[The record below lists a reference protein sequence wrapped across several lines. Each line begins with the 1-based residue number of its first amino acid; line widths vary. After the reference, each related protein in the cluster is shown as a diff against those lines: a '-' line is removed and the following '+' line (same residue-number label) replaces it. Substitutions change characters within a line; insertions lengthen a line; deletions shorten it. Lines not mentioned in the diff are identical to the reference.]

1 MRGRIADRIDR
12 VIEPL
17 LPEQRVFLKSDGETR
32 FVRLRPGTQAAG
44 IVVGALLMAWSI
56 LAAAI
61 LMIDAMGTRP
71 DGRTIAAER
80 AVFEARLDA
89 LSRDR
94 DAALAEAAMAE
105 RRFSRAMAEV
115 SAMQSRLLASEERAR
130 EAETGLDVVQA
141 TLRRAIRDRDAARAE
156 VAGLRARLD
165 GTDGAAR
172 AEMIAAAE
180 AASVLGVVSAA
191 LDIAAEER
199 DIVIDAARQARAEA
213 EIARLERQLLEARNA
228 EIFDRLERAVSVSME
243 PLDRMFRAV
252 GLRPDDVLREVR
264 RGSAA
269 AEAVATLRISSRGEA
284 LSQDETRANG
294 VIAGLERMALYRAA
308 VARVPFANPVRGNFR
323 YTSGFG
329 WRRDPKTGASRM
341 HAGADF
347 AGARGT
353 PIHATADGVVV
364 EAGWHAGYGN
374 IVTIRHAFGLETR
387 YAHLSRIQVS
397 EGQRVSRGDRIG
409 DMGNTGRSTG
419 THLHYEVRLGGTPVN
434 PMTYIKAATNV
445 F

>member
-374 IVTIRHAFGLETR
+374 IVTIRHDFGLETR